1 MLPHVRARPLRDAA
15 ERREKSGE
23 RAHVWWAPL
32 LQLSKKCYN
41 SQTKK
46 TKLNSDCTIKFVSI
60 NTSKQDVTCIY
71 LDKVTSGP
79 HSG

>member
-1 MLPHVRARPLRDAA
+1 MND
-15 ERREKSGE
+15 EKNVITP
-23 RAHVWWAPL
+23 R
-32 LQLSKKCYN
+32 Q
-41 SQTKK
+41 K

-60 NTSKQDVTCIY
+60 NTSKQDITWIY

>member
-1 MLPHVRARPLRDAA
+1 LGGPHVFNC
-15 ERREKSGE
+15 EKN
-23 RAHVWWAPL
+23 VITPK
-32 LQLSKKCYN
+32 Q
-41 SQTKK
+41 K

-60 NTSKQDVTCIY
+60 NILKQDVTGIY